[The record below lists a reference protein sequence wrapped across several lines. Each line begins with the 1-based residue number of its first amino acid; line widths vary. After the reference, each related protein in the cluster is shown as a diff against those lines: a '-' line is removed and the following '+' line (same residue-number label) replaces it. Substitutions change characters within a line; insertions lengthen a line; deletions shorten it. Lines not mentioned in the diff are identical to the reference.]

1 MPGVTKQSHKGCCSS
16 MSRSLYAVEG
26 HSAKT
31 LGEMVTIPPVTSGK
45 MKRGQC
51 KGVSEAYPLDKFAA
65 CPTVQEQLCDVSRKS
80 RIECPVASSAV
91 P

>member
-16 MSRSLYAVEG
+16 KSRSLYAAEG

-31 LGEMVTIPPVTSGK
+31 LGEMVTIPPVTGGK
-45 MKRGQC
+45 MMRGEC
-51 KGVSEAYPLDKFAA
+51 KGVNEAYPLDKSAA
-65 CPTVQEQLCDVSRKS
+65 CPIAQVESCDVSRKS
-80 RIECPVASSAV
+80 RIQRLVASSAV